1 MFQFA
6 SRLSQAFTIMTAL
19 LFLAAFIG
27 WSV

>member
-1 MFQFA
+1 MFKFA

-27 WSV
+27 WSA